1 MMAEQGRVRWKRF
14 GLILVP
20 VAAMTSLLI
29 GATAHGVIAATFVI
43 SGNGFKLFAGELRGQ
58 GFSLATDVDRTR
70 KGRLVPVIVAGV
82 RRAAVTE
89 LCSSALVK
97 TPVGTVTLRLTGGQG
112 GNEVNIDN
120 LVIDVTAG
128 QNAASIRDL
137 ELGRDAGTLDEVPA
151 GRGPAGT
158 FGGQARVVTLHNV
171 RLDARA
177 VTAATFS
184 LPDLGLRLSRGVYEC
199 Y

>member
-1 MMAEQGRVRWKRF
+1 MAEQGRVRWKRF
-14 GLILVP
+14 ALLLVP

-29 GATAHGVIAATFVI
+29 GATAQGVIGATFVV

-58 GFSLATDVDRTR
+58 GFTLATDVDQT
-70 KGRLVPVIVAGV
+70 KNGRLIPVIVAGV
-82 RRAAVTE
+82 RRASVTE

-112 GNEVNIDN
+112 GNEVSVDN
-120 LVIDVTAG
+120 LVIDVTVG
-128 QNAASIRDL
+128 QTAASIRDL
-137 ELGRDAGTLDEVPA
+137 ELGRDAGTLDEVPG

-158 FGGQARVVTLHNV
+158 FGGQARVVTLRNV
-171 RLDARA
+171 RLGARA

-184 LPDLGLRLSRGVYEC
+184 LPDLGLKITRGAHEC
-199 Y
+199 W

>member
-29 GATAHGVIAATFVI
+29 GATAQGAIGATFVV

-58 GFSLATDVDRTR
+58 GFSLATDVDRT
-70 KGRLVPVIVAGV
+70 KDGRLIPVIVAGV
-82 RRAAVTE
+82 RRAAVSE

-112 GNEVNIDN
+112 GNEVDIDD
-120 LVIDVTAG
+120 LVIDVSVG
-128 QNAASIRDL
+128 QTAASIRDL
-137 ELGRDAGTLDEVPA
+137 ELGRDASTLDEVPA

-158 FGGQARVVTLHNV
+158 FGGQARVVTLRDV
-171 RLDARA
+171 RLGARA

-184 LPDLGLRLSRGVYEC
+184 LPDLGLKLSRGEHEC

>member
-1 MMAEQGRVRWKRF
+1 MAEQGRVRWKRF
-14 GLILVP
+14 ALLLVP

-29 GATAHGVIAATFVI
+29 GATAQGVIGATFVV

-58 GFSLATDVDRTR
+58 GFTLATDVDQT
-70 KGRLVPVIVAGV
+70 KSGRLIPVIVAGV
-82 RRAAVTE
+82 RRASVTE

-112 GNEVNIDN
+112 GNEVSVDN
-120 LVIDVTAG
+120 LVIDVTVG
-128 QNAASIRDL
+128 QTAASIRDL

-158 FGGQARVVTLHNV
+158 FGGQARVVTLRDV
-171 RLDARA
+171 RLGARA

-184 LPDLGLRLSRGVYEC
+184 LPDLGLKITRGAHEC
-199 Y
+199 W